1 MRILTALAV
10 LPLLAAS
17 GAAFGQTDLS
27 TMNGQTIISKITAP
41 QLISLLQANG
51 YRAELAIITD
61 TKEPYVTASKDN
73 RNFDI
78 YFYNCDQA
86 KARACEQVQFQW
98 WAENHA
104 PSTIEVMNNYTNA
117 WVAGKARLGSDGT
130 PEVEHMLDLYG
141 GATID
146 NVVGA
151 FGLWD
156 QVVVNFEDELKK
168 PH

>member
-1 MRILTALAV
+1 MRFLTALMA

-17 GAAFGQTDLS
+17 GAAFGQSDLS
-27 TMNGQTIISKITAP
+27 TMNGQTIITKITAP
-41 QLISLLQANG
+41 QLISLLKANG
-51 YRAELAIITD
+51 YQANLAVLD

-73 RNFDI
+73 RDFEI
-78 YFYNCDQA
+78 YFYNCDEA

-98 WAENHA
+98 WVYSSK
-104 PSTIEVMNNYTNA
+104 PSTVQVMNDYNNA

-156 QVVVNFEDELKK
+156 QVMTNFEDQLKK
-168 PH
+168 PR